1 MFNDKATEKIRKA
14 AKQTKF
20 IQGMVEGTLNP
31 VSYGG
36 YMVQDAAYCFKA
48 VEAYDYAAEQ
58 MQKQG
63 ETELSSLYSELSGK
77 FKGYNQ
83 DFISNWRLK
92 SSDSVVLGP
101 AAKSNVDF
109 ESDVSRKDAKF
120 LCIAML
126 PCTMLWPW
134 IAGELIG
141 DVKPEN
147 PYYFWFKDNKRNP
160 GHKSHLEQFVD
171 RFCKPEDKKKSLD
184 IFHQG
189 LVHELNFFR
198 DACGEPLRS
207 RKSIDI

>member
-1 MFNDKATEKIRKA
+1 MFNDKKSEKFRKA
-14 AKQTKF
+14 AKETKF

-36 YMVQDAAYCFKA
+36 YMVQDASYCFNA
-48 VEAYDYAAEQ
+48 VGAYDYAAEQ

-101 AAKSNVDF
+101 AAKSHVDF
-109 ESDVSRKDAKF
+109 DSDVSRKDAKF

-141 DVKPEN
+141 KVKPEN
-147 PYYFWFKDNKRNP
+147 PYYFWFEDNKRDP